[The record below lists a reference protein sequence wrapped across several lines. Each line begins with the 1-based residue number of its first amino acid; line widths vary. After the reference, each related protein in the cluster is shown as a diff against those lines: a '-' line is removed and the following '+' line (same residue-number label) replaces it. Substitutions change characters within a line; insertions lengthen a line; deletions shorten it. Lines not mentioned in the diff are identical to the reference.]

1 MSVLS
6 LKVTVSG
13 IDYYLSDEN
22 FLRTDAN
29 FHYGFLLSGPRI
41 KKGQVK
47 GGFYD
52 FEVGQVQIENRPLDE
67 SHPFGGSRYTSLIQ
81 NLGTAYPFVFQYGLQ
96 DFDWIVGTLVLEK
109 VDREALT
116 FSVNATEYNVDAT
129 SAVTDN
135 SGNTVTAPFAYG
147 AVTHFTPLIRIADG
161 ASYPRWHNPT
171 GLTSGITVF
180 EDGTSRTI
188 NAITS
193 DYIEISD
200 YSANAGEVSLTST
213 NSKTLE
219 DFFDYVA
226 TQLSLSVSTADT
238 TRATN
243 ASSYD
248 VKIKVNAPIPLLEL
262 ASDVAAAYNHQF
274 DIRQDASGDSTLHLI
289 DRAYTGASV
298 ITYKDYEL
306 LASNYTL
313 GFPLGGVSS
322 SWGINVVEGGRLV
335 GKSTSARSA
344 NKPKGREFSVNA
356 YADQYSDITR
366 VQGRIDA
373 IKDIEKLSKASVTIP
388 DINTE
393 IELGDRIRFR
403 RLQDFLEC
411 TLTVRSIDYDFSS
424 RTTAL
429 EGDATLSE
437 FVRDF

>member
-1 MSVLS
+1 MSTLS

-13 IDYYLSDEN
+13 TDYYLSDES

-96 DFDWIVGTLVLEK
+96 DFDWIVGTLVLEN

-238 TRATN
+238 TRAVN
-243 ASSYD
+243 AGSYD

-373 IKDIEKLSKASVTIP
+373 IKDIEKLSKANVTIP

-411 TLTVRSIDYDFSS
+411 TLTVRSIDYDFTS

>member
-1 MSVLS
+1 MSNLS
-6 LKVTVSG
+6 LKVTVSAT
-13 IDYYLSDEN
+13 DYYLSDET

-67 SHPFGGSRYTSLIQ
+67 NHPFGGSRYTSLIQ
-81 NLGTAYPFVFQYGLQ
+81 NLGTAYPFTFQYGLQ
-96 DFDWIVGTLVLEK
+96 DYDWITGTLVLEK
-109 VDREALT
+109 VDRESLT
-116 FSVNATEYNVDAT
+116 FSVNSTEYNVDAT
-129 SAVTDN
+129 STVTDN

-147 AVTHFTPLIRIADG
+147 AVTHFTPLIRTT
-161 ASYPRWHNPT
+161 SNRWHNPT

-180 EDGTSRTI
+180 EDGVSRTI

-193 DYIEISD
+193 DYIEITG
-200 YSANAGEVSLTST
+200 YSADAGEVSLTST

-226 TQLSLSVSTADT
+226 TQLSLSVTTADT

-274 DIRQDASGDSTLHLI
+274 DIRQDSSGNSTLHLI
-289 DRAYTGASV
+289 DRAYAGAS
-298 ITYKDYEL
+298 ITSFKDYEL
-306 LASNYTL
+306 LTSNYTL

-411 TLTVRSIDYDFSS
+411 TLTVRAIDYDFSG